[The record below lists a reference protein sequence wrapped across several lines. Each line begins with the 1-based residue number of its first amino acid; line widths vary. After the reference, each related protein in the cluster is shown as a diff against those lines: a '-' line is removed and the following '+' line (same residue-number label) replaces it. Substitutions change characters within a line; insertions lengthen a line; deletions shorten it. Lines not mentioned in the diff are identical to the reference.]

1 LQTAYEVLSDPQK
14 RDIYDKY
21 GEEGLKE
28 GGAGDA
34 DIFDLLMG
42 GRRGGPAKAK
52 KKTKSVL
59 HNLKV
64 SLEDLYVGKNK
75 YLEISRYRIC
85 QSCKGSGS
93 KDPNANTKCSGC
105 GGKGMK
111 TVIRQMGNAILQQTV
126 NCSDCK
132 GEGFVIKDK
141 DKCKTCNGQKSIQ
154 EKKTLEVHIDKGAP
168 DAKRYVFS
176 GESDEFPEYEPG
188 DVVVEIQVEKH
199 KKFHRKGADL
209 VYNAEITLIEA
220 LCGFE
225 LLIEHLDK
233 RKVLIK
239 SKPGEVIKPGVLKT
253 VKELGMPFF
262 ETPYKYGNLYINFEF
277 IFPDKVDQKQAK
289 SLMEVIH
296 QFLTFF
302 RLSLT

>member
-1 LQTAYEVLSDPQK
+1 MAYEALSDPQK
-14 RDIYDKY
+14 RDVYDKY

-28 GGAGDA
+28 GIGGGSEA
-34 DIFDLLMG
+34 DMFDLLMG
-42 GRRGGPAKAK
+42 RGGGRGGPKAK

-59 HNLKV
+59 NNLKV
-64 SLEDLYVGKNK
+64 TLEDIYVGKNK

-85 QSCKGSGS
+85 LSCKGSGS

-111 TVIRQMGNAILQQTV
+111 TVVRQMGNAILQQTV

-132 GEGFVIKDK
+132 GEGFVIKEK
-141 DKCKTCNGQKSIQ
+141 DKCKDCKGQKSVQ

-168 DAKRYVFS
+168 DAKRYVFA
-176 GESDEFPEYEPG
+176 GESDEFPEYEAG
-188 DVVVEIQVEKH
+188 DVVVEIQIEKH
-199 KKFHRKGADL
+199 KKFLRKGADL
-209 VYNAEITLIEA
+209 VYNADITLIEA

-233 RKVLIK
+233 RKIVIK
-239 SKPGEVIKPGVLKT
+239 SKAGEVTKPGELKT

-262 ETPYKYGNLYINFEF
+262 EAPYKSGNLFINFEF

-289 SLMEVIH
+289 ILMEVRNC
-296 QFLTFF
+296 F
-302 RLSLT
+302 

>member
-1 LQTAYEVLSDPQK
+1 MSDPQK

-28 GGAGDA
+28 GAGAGEA
-34 DIFDLLMG
+34 DMFDLLMG
-42 GRRGGPAKAK
+42 GGRRGAPKGK

-64 SLEDLYVGKNK
+64 TLEDIYVGKNK

-85 QSCKGSGS
+85 VSCKGSGS

-111 TVIRQMGNAILQQTV
+111 TVVRQMGNAILQQTV
-126 NCSDCK
+126 NCNDCK
-132 GEGFVIKDK
+132 GEGYVIKEK
-141 DKCKTCNGQKSIQ
+141 DKCKECKGQKSIQ

-176 GESDEFPEYEPG
+176 GESDEFPEYEAG

-199 KKFHRKGADL
+199 KKFIRKGADI
-209 VYNAEITLIEA
+209 VYNADITLVEA

-233 RKVLIK
+233 RKIVIK
-239 SKPGEVIKPGVLKT
+239 SKPGEVTKPGELKT

-262 ETPYKYGNLYINFEF
+262 ETPYKYGNLFINFEF
-277 IFPDKVDQKQAK
+277 VFPKQVDQKQAK
-289 SLMEVIH
+289 ILMEVGKY
-296 QFLTFF
+296 F
-302 RLSLT
+302 